1 MNGQDFTT
9 EGLLEGRGIYS
20 RGIYKSGANTVI
32 SARPLTDAQ
41 RAENEASNAKDQTR
55 TYSDRAEIFERAA
68 KHDQAEA
75 EKHTRLAG
83 EAKASGD
90 KIRHAYHSN
99 RADAHAK
106 SAAKGIKD
114 ASNARQ
120 QSQRWQVSAQRAS
133 MRAAAGVKAP
143 SGNPAGGQEGH
154 PFYGNQHVSR

>member
-9 EGLLEGRGIYS
+9 EGLLEGQ
-20 RGIYKSGANTVI
+20 GIYKSGANAVI

-41 RAENEASNAKDQTR
+41 RAENEASNAKDSAQKW
-55 TYSDRAEIFERAA
+55 SNAAEIHDRAA

-106 SAAKGIKD
+106 SAAKGVKD

-120 QSQRWQVSAQRAS
+120 QSQRWQVSASRQGR
-133 MRAAAGVKAP
+133 MAAATQTP
-143 SGNPAGGQEGH
+143 TGNEPGGQVGH
-154 PFYGNQHVSR
+154 EFYGNQHVSR